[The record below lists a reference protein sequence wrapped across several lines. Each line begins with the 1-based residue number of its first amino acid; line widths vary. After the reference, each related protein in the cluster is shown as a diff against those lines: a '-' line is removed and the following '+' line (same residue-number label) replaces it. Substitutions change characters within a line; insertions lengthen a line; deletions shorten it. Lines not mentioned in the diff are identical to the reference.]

1 MKKVSLQCPEG
12 HWLFA
17 CFFLF
22 FYFYTYHCWKNFHH
36 NNHCIFYIWFLGF
49 AGYFDATLYKDVH
62 LGIEPS
68 TATPNMFSWYDIQS
82 SLFLCPSNKVEVHNE
97 FTRSDM
103 FVWVF
108 HVFGMYNG
116 LWVYLDPTKFQ
127 LPEKKASYLFVLDWK
142 LHIMVYLLNT
152 GLSSHRSCWI

>member
-1 MKKVSLQCPEG
+1 M
-12 HWLFA
+12 WRR
-17 CFFLF
+17 FLYNF
-22 FYFYTYHCWKNFHH
+22 WKGIDYLLAVFYFYTYHCWKNFHH

-108 HVFGMYNG
+108 QVFGMYNG